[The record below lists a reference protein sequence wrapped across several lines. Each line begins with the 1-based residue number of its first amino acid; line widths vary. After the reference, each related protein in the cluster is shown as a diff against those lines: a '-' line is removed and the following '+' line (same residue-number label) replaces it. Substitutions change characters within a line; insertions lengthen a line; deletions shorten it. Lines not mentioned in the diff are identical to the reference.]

1 MAMNQPAPRHLDL
14 LQFIRAELETKGV
27 PPTFAEM
34 QWFMGI
40 SSKSMVHQLLGE
52 LERLRLIRRTPHRR
66 QAIELLPAK
75 DYHRP
80 DCPCE
85 GCAETRYFEQLKLV
99 HALQFSPPPALVP
112 KLKGLR
118 PVSELTKLYWLRGFP
133 RSLRPR
139 SAA

>member
-1 MAMNQPAPRHLDL
+1 MAVSAQAHRHKDL
-14 LQFIRAELETKGV
+14 LHFIRAEVEAKGI

-34 QWFMGI
+34 QWFMGV

-66 QAIELLPAK
+66 QAIELLPTD
-75 DYHRP
+75 DYHAP
-80 DCPCE
+80 DCDCD

-99 HALQFSPPPALVP
+99 HALQYSPPAALAP

-118 PVSELTKLYWLRGFP
+118 PVSELTKVYWLRGFP